1 MCTDIRSRLHAEIDS
16 GRREP
21 GGLLKLDEGR
31 PGCGTKLHRLV
42 ARGASTARGYLIPV
56 SVEVLLERLH
66 LCTRRAQ
73 LEIFA
78 EGRCSSCGRSIAR
91 SLAMER
97 GVHHINDGLL
107 GIEGPQDVE
116 DRGHLT
122 LRKTRDWCPRGGGW
136 CGRYCARR
144 RGTSTP
150 SSTTTGNRAT
160 ARGAGSATT
169 DGGTWGDCYG
179 HGRST
184 CLIEHDFRDRTG
196 TGISD
201 RYVPGVSYRK
211 LVEIWRIYFKRRVLL
226 HRHGEAGGAHRNR
239 LH

>member
-1 MCTDIRSRLHAEIDS
+1 MCTDIRSRLHAEIAS

-66 LCTRRAQ
+66 LCTRRAK

-116 DRGHLT
+116 DRGHLIF
-122 LRKTRDWCPRGGGW
+122 LKTETCTPRGGGGVVGYSA
-136 CGRYCARR
+136 GRVV
-144 RGTSTP
+144 
-150 SSTTTGNRAT
+150 
-160 ARGAGSATT
+160 
-169 DGGTWGDCYG
+169 
-179 HGRST
+179 
-184 CLIEHDFRDRTG
+184 L
-196 TGISD
+196 
-201 RYVPGVSYRK
+201 GVS
-211 LVEIWRIYFKRRVLL
+211 VTVT
-226 HRHGEAGGAHRNR
+226 ADPPV
-239 LH
+239 